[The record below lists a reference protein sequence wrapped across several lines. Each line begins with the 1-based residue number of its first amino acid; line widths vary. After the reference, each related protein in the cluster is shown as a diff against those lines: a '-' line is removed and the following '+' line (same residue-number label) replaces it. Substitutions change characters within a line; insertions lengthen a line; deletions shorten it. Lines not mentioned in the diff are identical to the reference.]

1 MRKHGLNSFSFAM
14 FEKWTK
20 RVASKATDGAVD
32 GVKET
37 LNDKLETYS
46 GIIKIGLTLAV
57 IIFGSKKIN
66 DHHNNQVMSANV
78 QTSTRYF
85 GYDQP
90 QQPIIINNY
99 ISDGRYIPRGR
110 QKQNHQKN

>member
-1 MRKHGLNSFSFAM
+1 MGPSLLLFIM

-20 RVASKATDGAVD
+20 RVASKAADSAVD

-57 IIFGSKKIN
+57 IIFGSIKIN
-66 DHHNNQVMSANV
+66 DHATKQQQKFSGRDQNN
-78 QTSTRYF
+78 Y
-85 GYDQP
+85 GLP

-99 ISDGRYIPRGR
+99 ISDGRRIPYG
-110 QKQNHQKN
+110 QEQSYKKN

>member
-1 MRKHGLNSFSFAM
+1 M

-20 RVASKATDGAVD
+20 KVATKATDSAVD
-32 GVKET
+32 GVKES

-57 IIFGSKKIN
+57 IIFGSVKIN
-66 DHHNNQVMSANV
+66 DHASKNESPAGL
-78 QTSTRYF
+78 TSGRYRS
-85 GYDQP
+85 YDQP

-99 ISDGRYIPRGR
+99 ISDGRHAPYGG
-110 QKQNHQKN
+110 QEQNRKKH